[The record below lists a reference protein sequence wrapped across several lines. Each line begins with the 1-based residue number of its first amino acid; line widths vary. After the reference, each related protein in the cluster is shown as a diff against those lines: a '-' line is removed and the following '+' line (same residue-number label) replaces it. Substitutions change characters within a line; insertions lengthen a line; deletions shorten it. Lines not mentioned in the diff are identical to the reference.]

1 MGRLRI
7 GAALSEH
14 PLATHAVGECV
25 GHLLE
30 RVGPEPDLLVVAVTP
45 PLLGAL
51 DDVVGAARGLLG
63 PSVVV
68 GVGAAAVLGGPREVE
83 GRAAVA
89 MFAVASGGP
98 GPVAR
103 PVRLEARH
111 DLDHLRGLSGTL
123 LLFVDP
129 LSVQFERLVEHLVEA
144 APDLLVLG
152 GTATGAQHAGGNRL
166 LLDGATHT
174 DGAVGVLLAPSVPV
188 RAVVSQGVQPVGPT
202 FTVTGV
208 EGQVL
213 TSLAGAPALD
223 RLDEVRASILGE
235 VAMPAREDVL
245 VGRVVDAHLLDVGRG
260 DLLAR
265 RVRSVDAAEATVTV
279 DGQVA
284 LGDVVQFLVRDAATA
299 TDDLRELVGGES
311 AAGAFVLT
319 STARGLRLFGEA
331 DHDAG
336 IVDEA
341 LDGAP
346 LAGVFC
352 GAEAGPVGGTSFAH
366 TSSATVVLFG

>member
-1 MGRLRI
+1 MGQLRVA
-7 GAALSEH
+7 AALSEH

-30 RVGPEPDLLVVAVTP
+30 RVGPAPDLLVVAVTP

-51 DDVVGAARGLLG
+51 DDVAGAARGLLH
-63 PSVVV
+63 PAVTL
-68 GVGAAAVLGGPREVE
+68 GVGAASVLGGPREVE
-83 GRAAVA
+83 GRAAVT
-89 MFAVASGGP
+89 MFAVAADDLA
-98 GPVAR
+98 PVAR
-103 PVRLEARH
+103 PVRLEALF
-111 DLDHLRGLSGTL
+111 DLDELRGLSGTL
-123 LLFVDP
+123 LLFADP
-129 LSVQFERLVEHLVEA
+129 LALRFEELVERVA
-144 APDLLVLG
+144 ATAPDLLVVG

-166 LLDGATHT
+166 VLDGAVYP
-174 DGAVGVLLAPSVPV
+174 DGVVGALLPPTVPV
-188 RAVVSQGVQPVGPT
+188 RAVVSQGCRPVGPT
-202 FTVTGV
+202 FTVTGAT
-208 EGQVL
+208 GRVL

-223 RLDEVRASILGE
+223 RLDEVRASLVGE
-235 VAMPAREDVL
+235 IAMPSREDL
-245 VGRVVDAHLLDVGRG
+245 LLGRVVDEHLLDVGRG
-260 DLLAR
+260 DLLVR
-265 RVRSVDAAEATVTV
+265 RVRAVDAAEATVTV

-299 TDDLRELVGGES
+299 SDDLRELVGGES
-311 AAGAFVLT
+311 AAGAFLLT
-319 STARGLRLFGEA
+319 SVARGLRLFGEA

-336 IVDEA
+336 IVEDA

>member
-1 MGRLRI
+1 MGQLRVA
-7 GAALSEH
+7 AALSEH

-30 RVGPEPDLLVVAVTP
+30 RVGPAPDLLVVAVTP

-51 DDVVGAARGLLG
+51 DDVAGAARGLLA
-63 PSVVV
+63 PAVTL
-68 GVGAAAVLGGPREVE
+68 GVGAASVLGGPREVE
-83 GRAAVA
+83 GRAAVT
-89 MFAVASGGP
+89 MLAVTTDGLDPA
-98 GPVAR
+98 AR
-103 PVRLEARH
+103 PVRLEALH
-111 DLDHLRGLSGTL
+111 DLDDLRGLSGTL
-123 LLFVDP
+123 LLFADP
-129 LSVQFERLVEHLVEA
+129 LAVRFEELVERLGA
-144 APDLLVLG
+144 TAPELMVVG

-166 LLDGATHT
+166 VLDGTTYT
-174 DGAVGVLLAPSVPV
+174 DGVVGVLLPPSVPV
-188 RAVVSQGVQPVGPT
+188 RAVVSQGCRPVGPT
-202 FTVTGV
+202 FTVTGAA
-208 EGQVL
+208 GQVL

-223 RLDEVRASILGE
+223 RLDEVRASLLGE
-235 VAMPAREDVL
+235 VAMPAREDLL
-245 VGRVVDAHLLDVGRG
+245 VGRVVDEHLLEVGRG

-265 RVRSVDAAEATVTV
+265 RVRGVDAAEATVTV

-299 TDDLRELVGGES
+299 SDDLRELVGGES
-311 AAGAFVLT
+311 AAGALVLT
-319 STARGLRLFGEA
+319 STARGLRLFGDA

-352 GAEAGPVGGTSFAH
+352 GSEVGPIGGTSFAH